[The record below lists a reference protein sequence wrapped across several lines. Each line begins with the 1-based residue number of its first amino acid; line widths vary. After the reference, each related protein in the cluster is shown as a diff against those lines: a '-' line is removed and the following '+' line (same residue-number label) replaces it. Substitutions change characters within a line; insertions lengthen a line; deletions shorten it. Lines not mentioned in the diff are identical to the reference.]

1 MIYRLNSYDRKTNGV
16 LGRNSAR
23 RATGA
28 SCRTKARFDPISP
41 MPSHPA
47 IRELAYSLPAPA
59 SRKNGRP
66 QLAAKL
72 DPVDG

>member
-28 SCRTKARFDPISP
+28 SCRTKVRFNPISP
-41 MPSHPA
+41 MPSPPG
-47 IRELAYSLPAPA
+47 YSDT
-59 SRKNGRP
+59 SV
-66 QLAAKL
+66 QLACSS
-72 DPVDG
+72 V

>member
-28 SCRTKARFDPISP
+28 SCRTKARFNPISP
-41 MPSHPA
+41 IPSPPGY
-47 IRELAYSLPAPA
+47 I
-59 SRKNGRP
+59 GT
-66 QLAAKL
+66 
-72 DPVDG
+72 